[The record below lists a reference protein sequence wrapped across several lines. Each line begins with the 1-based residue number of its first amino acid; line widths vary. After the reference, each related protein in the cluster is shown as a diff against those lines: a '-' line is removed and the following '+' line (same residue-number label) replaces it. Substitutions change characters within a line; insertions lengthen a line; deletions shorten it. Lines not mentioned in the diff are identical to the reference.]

1 MIIFLTIHSI
11 FGFNIP
17 IATGLTLAV
26 SAVVLGLILRR
37 FRAGKAHRPL
47 SRWQIDYQST
57 TGLRFS
63 IRKTPLL
70 ASGLTSTLQGEK
82 KSQASHAQKP
92 GRR

>member
-17 IATGLTLAV
+17 IAIGLTLAV
-26 SAVVLGLILRR
+26 SVVVLGFILRR
-37 FRAGKAHRPL
+37 LRAKKAHRPL
-47 SRWQIDYQST
+47 SRWQIDYEST

-63 IRKTPLL
+63 VRKTPPL
-70 ASGLTSTLQGEK
+70 ASGLTSTPRGEK
-82 KSQASHAQKP
+82 KSLASLAQKP